1 MKLSIAQAA
10 KLASAALPTR
20 IILSKAPKAAQYRRC
35 TFELKGGAYHIS
47 RYSQKQAFHQNIAA
61 DELERA
67 LAAELSSRTYR
78 QANAFAADGEHIIML
93 NKGYDEATYMPSPFP
108 PPRRSRPSRR
118 ITERSNIF

>member
-67 LAAELSSRTYR
+67 LC
-78 QANAFAADGEHIIML
+78 
-93 NKGYDEATYMPSPFP
+93 
-108 PPRRSRPSRR
+108 RRSFQAVHTGRPTPLPPTGS
-118 ITERSNIF
+118 IL

>member
-20 IILSKAPKAAQYRRC
+20 IILSKAPKSAQYRRC
-35 TFELKGGAYHIS
+35 TFELKGVAYHIS
-47 RYSQKQAFHQNIAA
+47 RYGEKQAFHQNIAA

-93 NKGYDEATYMPSPFP
+93 NKGYDEATYMLKPLSSTAPKP
-108 PPRRSRPSRR
+108 P
-118 ITERSNIF
+118 EQV

>member
-47 RYSQKQAFHQNIAA
+47 RYSEKQAFHQNIAA

-67 LAAELSSRTYR
+67 GADFIANDLNEL
-78 QANAFAADGEHIIML
+78 
-93 NKGYDEATYMPSPFP
+93 EALLC
-108 PPRRSRPSRR
+108 R
-118 ITERSNIF
+118 

>member
-47 RYSQKQAFHQNIAA
+47 RY
-61 DELERA
+61 
-67 LAAELSSRTYR
+67 LSLI
-78 QANAFAADGEHIIML
+78 HI
-93 NKGYDEATYMPSPFP
+93 
-108 PPRRSRPSRR
+108 
-118 ITERSNIF
+118 